1 MTWGFSSSPIGN
13 RGRAVCAAILVVA
26 VYLLLAYGTYSL
38 FTSQIPSGN
47 DFYPR
52 WRGTRALIREGR
64 DPYSH
69 EVTLGI
75 QQGMY
80 GRPAREDEDQ
90 VAFAYPL
97 YVALLVLPFSFFP
110 YPQAQALWMS
120 FLVLLT
126 LAAVMIILRTLDWRP
141 SPTGL
146 VAISVW
152 FLLFYPTARSILLGQ
167 FSIVVLAL
175 LALVLWAT
183 QRGHPILA
191 GCCLAL
197 TTIKPQ
203 MVFLLIP
210 FLLLT
215 ALRCKNYSAVIAFF
229 ALMGTLLLLSSFV
242 LPTWLPSFITGL
254 GRYQA
259 YTSIYME
266 GRSPLGVVISYAL
279 PSRLSSTATLLA
291 SLALMGYLVQ
301 VWIRSLMGRGEA
313 CRALFLTIIVTLLVP
328 AQTGTTNQVL
338 LLLPLTYWLYQWRG
352 SRLATL
358 SLSSVL
364 LVGPWILFLS
374 TFWQRDGEHAIMAAP
389 LPLLTLAI
397 LWWNRSPADESPSV
411 LADHIPQPHD
421 RIGQGWTAADES

>member
-1 MTWGFSSSPIGN
+1 MDQVFPTDLIRLTGKVL
-13 RGRAVCAAILVVA
+13 AAAILVVA

-64 DPYSH
+64 DPYSD
-69 EVTLGI
+69 EMTLEI

-126 LAAVMIILRTLDWRP
+126 VAAMMIMLRTIDWRP
-141 SPTGL
+141 SPVGL
-146 VAISVW
+146 FSLSVW
-152 FLLFYPTARSILLGQ
+152 FLLFYPTARTILLGQ

-175 LALVLWAT
+175 LVLVLWAT

-203 MVFLLIP
+203 MVFLLVP

-215 ALRCKNYSAVIAFF
+215 ALRWKNYKAVVAFF
-229 ALMGTLLLLSSFV
+229 ALMGILVLLSSFV

-259 YTSIYME
+259 YTSIYRE
-266 GRSPLGVVISYAL
+266 GRSPLGVVISYVL
-279 PSRLSSTATLLA
+279 PSRLSSWATLLA
-291 SLALMGYLVQ
+291 SLALMGYLLH
-301 VWIRSLMGRGEA
+301 VWIRSLMGRGDA
-313 CRALFLTIIVTLLVP
+313 CQALFLAIIVTLLVP
-328 AQTGTTNQVL
+328 AQTGTTNQVV

-352 SRLATL
+352 SLLATL

-374 TFWQRDGEHAIMAAP
+374 TFWQRNGEHAIMAAM

-397 LWWNRSPADESPSV
+397 LWRNRSPADESPSV
-411 LADHIPQPHD
+411 LADHISQPCD
-421 RIGQGWTAADES
+421 RIG

>member
-13 RGRAVCAAILVVA
+13 RGRAVCAAILVVV

-38 FTSQIPSGN
+38 FTSQVPSGN

-64 DPYSH
+64 DPYSD
-69 EVTLGI
+69 ETTLEI

-203 MVFLLIP
+203 MVFLLVP

-215 ALRCKNYSAVIAFF
+215 ALRWKNYKAVIAFF
-229 ALMGTLLLLSSFV
+229 ALMGILLLLSSFV

-259 YTSIYME
+259 YTSIYRE

-279 PSRLSSTATLLA
+279 PSRLSSWATLLA
-291 SLALMGYLVQ
+291 SLALMGYLLH
-301 VWIRSLMGRGEA
+301 VWIKALS
-313 CRALFLTIIVTLLVP
+313 CRADTSQALFVTIAVTLLIL
-328 AQTGTTNQVL
+328 AETGTSNQVL
-338 LLLPLTYWLYQWRG
+338 LLVPIGFWLSWWMRRRWITT
-352 SRLATL
+352 SV
-358 SLSSVL
+358 SLL
-364 LVGPWILFLS
+364 LLLCPWILFLL
-374 TFWQRDGEHAIMAAP
+374 TVQGNLEHPIMAVP
-389 LPLLTLAI
+389 LPLA
-397 LWWNRSPADESPSV
+397 V
-411 LADHIPQPHD
+411 LALLLWGSKECDASSRIATDLAKCPVTDELMSEDH
-421 RIGQGWTAADES
+421 RVRVA

>member
-1 MTWGFSSSPIGN
+1 MTQGLPADLT
-13 RGRAVCAAILVVA
+13 RHTGRALAAAILIAVVF
-26 VYLLLAYGTYSL
+26 LLLAYGAYSA

-64 DPYSH
+64 DPYSD
-69 EVTLGI
+69 EVTLEI

-80 GRPAREDEDQ
+80 GRAAREDEDQ

-126 LAAVMIILRTLDWRP
+126 LAAVMIVLRTIDWRP
-141 SPTGL
+141 SPVGL
-146 VAISVW
+146 VAISIW
-152 FLLFYPTARSILLGQ
+152 FLLFYPTARSVLLGQ

-203 MVFLLIP
+203 MVFLLVP

-215 ALRCKNYSAVIAFF
+215 ALRWKNYKAVVAFF
-229 ALMGTLLLLSSFV
+229 ALMGILLLISSFV

-259 YTSIYME
+259 YTSIYTE
-266 GRSPLGVVISYAL
+266 GRSPLGVVTSYVL
-279 PSRLSSTATLLA
+279 PSRLSSWATLLA
-291 SLALMGYLVQ
+291 SLALMGYLLH

-374 TFWQRDGEHAIMAAP
+374 TFWQRNGEHAIMAAP

-397 LWWNRSPADESPSV
+397 LWWNRSPADQSSSV
-411 LADHIPQPHD
+411 LADHISQPHD
-421 RIGQGWTAADES
+421 RIG